1 MTVGGLLLVY
11 AVTVGTAGLQWF
23 RRARWTGRSPYLG
36 VAVYLAAAWSV
47 LAALALAGLTLAV
60 PATALGGGISHV
72 LGACVLRLRAEYA
85 TPGGAAVA
93 GVGIA
98 VSAALVVRVAAATI
112 AQVTAMRAQAGR
124 QVQLARLV
132 GRDEPD
138 LGALVVDSDQPSAF
152 CVGGSQ
158 PTIVFTS
165 AALDALDPRQ
175 IRAVLAHERAHLV
188 HHHHWMQTAARVL
201 ARALPVIPLLR
212 EAPDQLGRLIEMH
225 ADDVAVVDHER
236 SVLATALVT
245 LATAP
250 ARQPALAA
258 AATDALA
265 RMRRLLAPTP
275 PLPRAGR
282 RAVTATAALLVVLP
296 VLMAGTPALIALA
309 LGRVS
314 PQ

>member
-11 AVTVGTAGLQWF
+11 AAIVGTAGLRWF
-23 RRARWTGRSPYLG
+23 HRWRWTGRSPYLG
-36 VAVYLAAAWSV
+36 VTVYLAAAWSV
-47 LAALALAGLTLAV
+47 LAALVLAGLTLAV
-60 PATALGGGISHV
+60 PATALGGGLSDV
-72 LGACVLRLRAEYA
+72 LGACVRRLRAEYA
-85 TPGGAAVA
+85 APGGAEVA
-93 GVGIA
+93 AVGISL
-98 VSAALVVRVAAATI
+98 SAALVVRVVAATI
-112 AQVTAMRAQAGR
+112 AQVAAMRSRARR

-132 GRDEPD
+132 GRHEPD
-138 LGALVVDSDQPSAF
+138 LGALIVDSDQPSAF
-152 CVGGSQ
+152 CVGGAQ

-175 IRAVLAHERAHLV
+175 ILAVLAHEHAHLV
-188 HHHHWMQTAARVL
+188 HRHHWMQTAARVMS
-201 ARALPVIPLLR
+201 RALPIFPLFR
-212 EAPDQLGRLIEMH
+212 KAPDQLGRLIEMH
-225 ADDVAVVDHER
+225 ADDVAVVDHGR
-236 SVLATALVT
+236 SVLATALVA

-265 RMRRLLAPTP
+265 RMRRLLAPAP

-282 RAVTATAALLVVLP
+282 RAATAAAALLVVLP

-309 LGRVS
+309 LGRVG